1 MSVDI
6 RFFRPSDVARLRRNQ
21 RQIQIG
27 RLLILLR
34 NFAVIAALIAGGIW
48 IWRQTQSDARFAV
61 KQIEIAGAVHAPR
74 ADIDRVA
81 QRYIGLNLFKI
92 DIARV
97 QRDLGGVGWIR
108 RIDIEKKLPD
118 TLRIQIIE
126 RAPLAL
132 VRDGGQLKYADE
144 NGVAFAALTPSAGDD
159 DLPIITGAA
168 GSELTRTIALLR
180 DLRARD
186 REIYSRIS
194 EVRPVPPRGFAIF
207 DRELG
212 AFVYAD
218 AENVSAKW
226 RSLYAILRAENN
238 PRIEYADLRFADR
251 VIVKSTNVIPSGS
264 EGPGRVGQP
273 SAYPP
278 ARVPRSARG
287 VT

>member
-34 NFAVIAALIAGGIW
+34 NAGVLAAIIAGGIW
-48 IWRQTQSDARFAV
+48 IWQHTQTDARFAV
-61 KQIEIAGAVHAPR
+61 KHIEIDGEVHAPH

-81 QRYIGLNLFKI
+81 QRYVGLNLFQI

-97 QRDLGGVGWIR
+97 QRDLGGVGWIS

-118 TLRIQIIE
+118 TLRIKIIE
-126 RAPLAL
+126 RTPVAL
-132 VRDGGQLKYADE
+132 VRAGDKLLYADE
-144 NGVAFAALTPSAGDD
+144 NVTAFAELTPSAGDD
-159 DLPIITGAA
+159 DLPLITGAS
-168 GSELTRTIALLR
+168 GSELARSIALLR

-186 REIYSRIS
+186 REIYSRVS

-212 AFVYAD
+212 AFIYAD
-218 AENVSAKW
+218 ADNASAKW

-238 PRIEYADLRFADR
+238 PRVEYADLRFADR
-251 VIVKSTNVIPSGS
+251 VIVKTLETTHAEN
-264 EGPGRVGQP
+264 
-273 SAYPP
+273 
-278 ARVPRSARG
+278 
-287 VT
+287 